1 MIPSAIGRVL
11 SYAAKRHRPTPAD
24 HARLDT
30 ARTKKR
36 TDQETDMWPLNII
49 FPSGRTLQVMP
60 RHLWLGAALLAAIV
74 ILVAYVALLNQSVER
89 GAAQARA
96 LLEAAGAPAVVP
108 VKGGAFGSTPRK
120 RSSVAG

>member
-1 MIPSAIGRVL
+1 
-11 SYAAKRHRPTPAD
+11 
-24 HARLDT
+24 
-30 ARTKKR
+30 
-36 TDQETDMWPLNII
+36 MWPLNII
-49 FPSGRTLQVMP
+49 FPSGRTLHVMP

-89 GAAQARA
+89 GAAQWRA
-96 LLEAAGAPAVVP
+96 LQEAAGTPGVVP